1 MQDPGTGGRALGE
14 EGDYGHRHNTGT
26 SHDWEGLFWGLGG
39 GDTPFLSQ
47 AIFAV
52 LSSFELP
59 KEASLEQT

>member
-1 MQDPGTGGRALGE
+1 MIGKACSGDLGV
-14 EGDYGHRHNTGT
+14 GN
-26 SHDWEGLFWGLGG
+26 
-39 GDTPFLSQ
+39 TPFLSQ